1 MRWRVRIPKIGRCSS
16 FAHFQIVRDNLA
28 AAGWHAFGENQI
40 FKDPMTTMAAVTD
53 LLVQHSI
60 KGSLFPTMKF

>member
-1 MRWRVRIPKIGRCSS
+1 
-16 FAHFQIVRDNLA
+16 LA